1 MNMETRSLKTSAET
15 ELASLFDGA
24 RGHLAGSDAVLKL
37 REQAF
42 SAFDERGLP
51 HRRVEQYKYSDIR
64 AQLKSASALV
74 AAGSDAEAKKA
85 LGAVATYGDLE
96 RYRLVVNNGRLVA
109 ELSDIEALKGEGV
122 TVSDLN
128 AALAD
133 EKDEGD
139 GLLGV
144 PSIAAVDPMIML
156 NTALV
161 LGGAVVSI
169 GDGVEVSRPIE
180 IVYTASAAGARY
192 TRCRVE
198 LGKGAKATILES
210 FEDTAAQAEGNAV
223 SDFVIGDEA
232 KLTLARVVTGD
243 VTLNSSIAT
252 KLGGEPE
259 QVSYGGMHVSSV
271 LMDIGASAEVKAIG
285 FNMGTDFARTQSFV
299 TFSGEHSNAS
309 LYGITMV
316 RAKQH
321 SDHTLVVDHK
331 VPNCESRERFKAV
344 IDDFAE
350 GVFQGKIIV
359 RPHAQK
365 TDGRMMTQALLLSED
380 ASMSNKPELEIF
392 ADDVQCAHG
401 ATSGQIDEDLLFYL
415 RARGIPEAQAKMLL
429 VLAFLAEAVE
439 EMEDESI
446 VAALEGRIRNWLSVE
461 E

>member
-24 RGHLAGSDAVLKL
+24 RGDFAGSDAVRKR
-37 REQAF
+37 REEAF
-42 SAFDERGLP
+42 SAFDKRGLP
-51 HRRVEQYKYSDIR
+51 HRRVEEYKYSDIR
-64 AQLKSASALV
+64 AKLKSASALV
-74 AAGSDAEAKKA
+74 AAGTDGDAKA
-85 LGAVATYGDLE
+85 ALDAVATYGDLE
-96 RYRLVVNNGRLVA
+96 RYRIVIDNGRLVTG
-109 ELSDIEALKGEGV
+109 LSDIGALKGEGV

-128 AALAD
+128 AALG
-133 EKDEGD
+133 ETD
-139 GLLGV
+139 GLLDV
-144 PSIAAVDPMIML
+144 STIAAADPMIML

-161 LGGAVVSI
+161 LGGAVVRV

-180 IVYTASAAGARY
+180 IVYTASATGARY
-192 TRCRVE
+192 TRCRIE

-210 FEDTAAQAEGNAV
+210 FEDDVAEAEGNAV

-232 KLTLARVVTGD
+232 KLTLARVVTGE
-243 VTLNSSIAT
+243 AT
-252 KLGGEPE
+252 
-259 QVSYGGMHVSSV
+259 HVSSV

-316 RAKQH
+316 REKQH

-380 ASMSNKPELEIF
+380 ASMANKPELEIF

-415 RARGIPEAQAKMLL
+415 RARGIPEAQARMLL

-439 EMEDESI
+439 EMEDEGI
-446 VAALEGRIRNWLSVE
+446 VSALEGRIRDWLSVE

>member
-1 MNMETRSLKTSAET
+1 METRSLKTSAET

-24 RGHLAGSDAVLKL
+24 REQLAGSDAVIKL

-51 HRRVEQYKYSDIR
+51 HRRVEEYKYSDVR
-64 AQLKSASALV
+64 AKLKSASKLV
-74 AAGSDAEAKKA
+74 AAGSNAEAKSA
-85 LGAVATYGDLE
+85 LEAVETYGDLE
-96 RYRLVVNNGRLVA
+96 RYRIVINNGRLMA

-122 TVSDLN
+122 TVSNLN

-133 EKDEGD
+133 AQDEAD
-139 GLLGV
+139 GLLNV
-144 PSIAAVDPMIML
+144 PSIAAADPMIML

-161 LGGAVVSI
+161 LGGAVVSV
-169 GDGVEVSRPIE
+169 GEGTEVSRPIE
-180 IVYTASAAGARY
+180 IVYTASTAGARY
-192 TRCRVE
+192 TRCRIE
-198 LGKGAKATILES
+198 LGKRAQATILES
-210 FEDTAAQAEGNAV
+210 FEDNTAEAEGNAV

-232 KLTLARVVTGD
+232 RLTLARVVTGEA
-243 VTLNSSIAT
+243 V
-252 KLGGEPE
+252 
-259 QVSYGGMHVSSV
+259 HVSSV
-271 LMDIGASAEVKAIG
+271 LMNIGGSAEVKAIG

-316 RAKQH
+316 REKQH

-365 TDGRMMTQALLLSED
+365 TDGQMMTQALLLSED

-439 EMEDESI
+439 EMEDEGI
-446 VAALEGRIRNWLSVE
+446 VSALEGRIRNWLSVE